1 MKTTAL
7 IEKGKDG
14 TFGIFTPDLKSTI
27 IGEGN
32 TVAEAKAD
40 FENSVNEIIEYYQ
53 ESENQSA
60 HELKGIEFEYKYDIA
75 SLFNYYN
82 FINVSKFAQIAG
94 INASLMRQYK
104 SGKQYISENQ
114 VLKIEDALHKVA
126 NEMAAIKLVW
136 PICLLL
142 KSGG

>member
-14 TFGIFTPDLKSTI
+14 TFGVFTPDLDHTI

-32 TVAEAKAD
+32 TVAESKTD
-40 FENSVNEIIEYYQ
+40 FENSVKEMLASYSERGIEMP
-53 ESENQSA
+53 A
-60 HELKGIEFEYKYDIA
+60 ELNGVEFEYKYDIS

-82 FINVSKFAQIAG
+82 FINVSKFAQVAG

-104 SGKQYISENQ
+104 TGKQYISENQ
-114 VLKIEDALHKVA
+114 VSKIEEAFHKMA
-126 NEMAAIKLVW
+126 NEFATIKL
-136 PICLLL
+136 I
-142 KSGG
+142 

>member
-40 FENSVNEIIEYYQ
+40 FKNSVNELLIYYKETGKQ
-53 ESENQSA
+53 IPE
-60 HELKGIEFEYKYDIA
+60 ELNDIVFEYKYDVA
-75 SLFNYYN
+75 SLFNYYD
-82 FINVSKFAQIAG
+82 FINVSKFAKAAG
-94 INASLMRQYK
+94 INSSLMRQYK
-104 SGKQYISENQ
+104 TGNQYISENQ
-114 VLKIEDALHKVA
+114 ILKIEIALHKIA
-126 NEMAAIKLVW
+126 QEIAEIKLV
-136 PICLLL
+136 
-142 KSGG
+142 

>member
-27 IGEGN
+27 IGEGA
-32 TVAEAKAD
+32 TVAEAKAE
-40 FENSVNEIIEYYQ
+40 FENSVKELILYYQ
-53 ESENQSA
+53 DTGKVAN
-60 HELKGIEFEYKYDIA
+60 ELQDVEFEYKYDIA

-82 FINVSKFAQIAG
+82 FINVSKFAKAAG

-104 SGKQYISENQ
+104 TGNQYISENQ
-114 VLKIEDALHKVA
+114 VMKIEEALHKIA
-126 NEMAAIKLVW
+126 NEIAAIKLV
-136 PICLLL
+136 
-142 KSGG
+142 

>member
-14 TFGIFTPDLKSTI
+14 TFGIFTPELKTTI

-40 FENSVNEIIEYYQ
+40 FENSVKEVILYYQ
-53 ESENQSA
+53 ESGKQDSN
-60 HELKGIEFEYKYDIA
+60 ELQGIEFEYKYDIA

-82 FINVSKFAQIAG
+82 FINVSKFAKVAG

-104 SGKQYISENQ
+104 TGNQYISENQ
-114 VLKIEDALHKVA
+114 VMKIEDALHKIA
-126 NEMAAIKLVW
+126 ADIAAIKLV
-136 PICLLL
+136 
-142 KSGG
+142 G